1 MVRRPEVC
9 LLLLSLLAAA
19 PVLHAQEEAPRPG
32 GAPVYRTT
40 DEHGNVIFTDDPG
53 DRPAEV
59 VDLPGLTIV
68 PSTPLPGPTPGAG
81 LDRDE
86 PRRER
91 GDEDLPVASSVTLLS
106 PSAEETVRSNEG
118 NVQVVARVDAPLRVG
133 DVFEVVLD
141 GRVMARNAGGS
152 FGLTG
157 IDRGEHRVFVRLV
170 DEQGLAVANSATH
183 TFYLHRRSSRH
194 P

>member
-1 MVRRPEVC
+1 MVRRPELAV
-9 LLLLSLLAAA
+9 LLLSLLTAA
-19 PVLHAQEEAPRPG
+19 PALYAREEAPRPAG
-32 GAPVYRTT
+32 GPVYRTT

-53 DRPAEV
+53 GRPAEV

-68 PSTPLPGPTPGAG
+68 PSTPLPGPTPGAAG
-81 LDRDE
+81 AE
-86 PRRER
+86 PRGER
-91 GDEDLPVASSVTLLS
+91 GDDDLPVASMVTLLS
-106 PSAEETVRSNEG
+106 PTPEETVRSNEG

-141 GRVMARNAGGS
+141 GRLMARNAGGS

-157 IDRGEHRVFVRLV
+157 IDRGAHEVFVRLV
-170 DEQGLAVANSATH
+170 DEQGASVATSATH